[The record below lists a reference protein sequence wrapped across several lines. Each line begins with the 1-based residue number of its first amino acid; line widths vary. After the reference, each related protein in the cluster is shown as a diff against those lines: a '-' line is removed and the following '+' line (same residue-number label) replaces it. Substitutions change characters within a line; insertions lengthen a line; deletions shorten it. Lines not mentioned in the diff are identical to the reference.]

1 MTDRLEALIHNV
13 PDFPKPGILF
23 KDITPLLADPSGL
36 ALAVE
41 LMANPFRR
49 QKPDLVVGAESRG
62 FIFGIAVAQA
72 LSCGFIPIRKPGKLP
87 REKRSASYALE
98 YGTDTLEMHADAL
111 SHGEK
116 VVIVDDLLATGGT
129 MKACHDLVKGLG
141 AEVLGVSVLIE
152 LEFLKGRAQLPG
164 VEVQSVL
171 RY

>member
-1 MTDRLEALIHNV
+1 
-13 PDFPKPGILF
+13 
-23 KDITPLLADPSGL
+23 
-36 ALAVE
+36 
-41 LMANPFRR
+41 
-49 QKPDLVVGAESRG
+49 
-62 FIFGIAVAQA
+62 
-72 LSCGFIPIRKPGKLP
+72 FIPIRKPGKLP
-87 REKRSASYALE
+87 REKRSESYALE

-141 AEVLGVSVLIE
+141 AEILGVSVLIE